1 MNPVS
6 GSNLPPPIMKHSLQC
21 LLFVLLAGAADART
35 WKEAG
40 SDRTIVGEYL
50 RTEGE
55 NVVITRAT
63 GATVKVPLSRLS
75 DDDQKFAAEQTA
87 AKAAPVGVF
96 KWETD
101 FEVAKKR
108 AKAEK
113 KPMLLDFTG
122 SDWCGWCI
130 RLKKEVFSTPEFEKY
145 AKDNLVLVEVDFPQ
159 SKQLPKEEV
168 EQNAKLQQEYKIEG
182 YPTIILLNAD
192 GKKVAST
199 GYQEGGPE
207 KYIEHLKGLLK

>member
-1 MNPVS
+1 M
-6 GSNLPPPIMKHSLQC
+6 
-21 LLFVLLAGAADART
+21 
-35 WKEAG
+35 
-40 SDRTIVGEYL
+40 
-50 RTEGE
+50 
-55 NVVITRAT
+55 
-63 GATVKVPLSRLS
+63 
-75 DDDQKFAAEQTA
+75 
-87 AKAAPVGVF
+87 F

-130 RLKKEVFSTPEFEKY
+130 QLKKEVFSTPEFAKY

-159 SKQLPKEEV
+159 TKKLPKEEA
-168 EQNAKLQQEYKIEG
+168 EQNEKLQQEYKIEG

-199 GYQEGGPE
+199 GYQKGGPQ

>member
-1 MNPVS
+1 
-6 GSNLPPPIMKHSLQC
+6 MKQSLQC
-21 LLFVLLAGAADART
+21 LLFGLLAVAADART

-40 SDRTIVGEYL
+40 SDRAIVGEYV

-55 NVVITRAT
+55 NVVITRST
-63 GATVKVPLSRLS
+63 GITAKIPLSRLS
-75 DDDQKFAAEQTA
+75 EDDQKFAVEQAA

-108 AKAEK
+108 AKDEK

-145 AKDNLVLVEVDFPQ
+145 AKDNLVLVEVDFPRT
-159 SKQLPKEEV
+159 KKLPKKEA
-168 EQNAKLQQEYKIEG
+168 EQNAKLQQEYKIQG
-182 YPTIILLNAD
+182 YPSIILLNSD
-192 GKKVAST
+192 GKRVANT
-199 GYQEGGPE
+199 GYLAGGAE

>member
-1 MNPVS
+1 
-6 GSNLPPPIMKHSLQC
+6 MKPSLQC
-21 LLFVLLAGAADART
+21 LLLCLLAVTADART

-40 SDRTIVGEYL
+40 SDRTIVGEFV

-55 NVVITRAT
+55 NVVITRPIGGTA
-63 GATVKVPLSRLS
+63 KVPLSRLS
-75 DDDQKFAAEQTA
+75 EEDQKFAAEQAA

-108 AKAEK
+108 AKVEK

-130 RLKKEVFSTPEFEKY
+130 RLKKEVFTTPEFEKY
-145 AKDNLVLVEVDFPQ
+145 AKDNLVLVEVDFPRA
-159 SKQLPKEEV
+159 KKLPKDEA

-182 YPTIILLNAD
+182 YPTIILLNSD
-192 GKKVAST
+192 GKKVAGT
-199 GYQEGGPE
+199 GYLAGGPE
-207 KYIEHLKGLLK
+207 KYIEHLKSLLK